1 MSILLPDPHA
11 TLNAA
16 LPTIEPLDPVR
27 LASAKTAYTTRF
39 VCRLIASDA
48 NGYGLVTGDHVIPQ
62 AGDVVLARVLKLGQ
76 HGGIQRPDG
85 RRATLFEGDEILVA
99 YGDRY
104 APDQFEAEVPDNL
117 GLTHLVAG
125 GGLAGTVIS
134 SHAQMGAATRLEP
147 LGLLTD
153 AGGTVTLRRCAPYM
167 AVAAEDPRLL
177 LRLGKPAVIGVLGT
191 SMNSGKTTTVASI
204 VRGLSKA
211 GLKVAAGKV
220 TGTGAGGDPLLFHD
234 SGASRILDFT
244 DFGYGSTYRV
254 EHEEIRALLVSLIG
268 ELAATGPD
276 VVVVEVADG
285 LLQAETAALVADPLF
300 KQQVDKVVFA
310 AGEALGAKAGQI
322 LLAAHGIAPVAISG
336 MLTTSPLAKREAA
349 TALDVPVL
357 GKGELSSAQ
366 IADLLLPGYVKPGVS
381 GSPRPASSVNPSS
394 TSDGTSSL
402 PPKCLTC
409 GIDCTVPLPA
419 SFAINTM
426 AG

>member
-1 MSILLPDPHA
+1 MSIKPPDA
-11 TLNAA
+11 NVTFNAA
-16 LPTIEPLDPVR
+16 LPTIEPLDPAR
-27 LASAKTAYTTRF
+27 LALAKTAYTTRF
-39 VCRLIASDA
+39 VCLLIASDPH
-48 NGYGLVTGDHVIPQ
+48 GYGLLTGKHVVPQ
-62 AGDVVLARVLKLGQ
+62 AGDVVLARVVKLGQ

-117 GLTHLVAG
+117 GPTHLVAG

-134 SHAQMGAATRLEP
+134 AHAKMGAATRLEP

-153 AGGTVTLRRCAPYM
+153 AGGTVTLRRCAPYK
-167 AVAAEDPRLL
+167 AIAPED
-177 LRLGKPAVIGVLGT
+177 LRTLRRVGKPLVIGVLGT

-244 DFGYGSTYRV
+244 DFGYASTYRL

-268 ELAATGPD
+268 ELAASGPD

-285 LLQAETAALVADPLF
+285 LFQRETARLVKDPLF
-300 KQQVDKVVFA
+300 KEQVDKVVFA
-310 AGEALGAKAGQI
+310 SGEALGATAGQSI
-322 LLAAHGIAPVAISG
+322 LAALGMAPVAISG
-336 MLTTSPLAKREAA
+336 MLTASPLAKREAA
-349 TALDVPVL
+349 AALDVPVL
-357 GKGELSSAQ
+357 DKEELASAQ
-366 IADLLLPGYVKPGVS
+366 VADLLLPGYAKRGTSRSLLPL
-381 GSPRPASSVNPSS
+381 SSVDPSS
-394 TSDGTSSL
+394 CSNETSML
-402 PPKCLTC
+402 PRRCELC
-409 GIDCTVPLPA
+409 EVECSMPLPA
-419 SFAINTM
+419 RLPIERV